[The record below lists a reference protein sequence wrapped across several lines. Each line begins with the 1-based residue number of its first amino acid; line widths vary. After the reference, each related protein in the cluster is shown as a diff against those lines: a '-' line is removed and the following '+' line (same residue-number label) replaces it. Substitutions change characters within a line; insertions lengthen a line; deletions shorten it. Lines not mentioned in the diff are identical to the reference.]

1 MRSDSLSFKAKRM
14 TRAFLLTFVT
24 GALLFAVAAW
34 WASYQQIPDVGGWR
48 LFG

>member
-1 MRSDSLSFKAKRM
+1 M

-24 GALLFAVAAW
+24 GAVLFYSFAW
-34 WASYQQIPDVGGWR
+34 WASYQQIPDVGAWR